1 MMTEKELVTNHDYLS
16 NRGRVKAVSNMLT
29 HAAKTHS
36 LDNGGEHALLF
47 LMNTKDVQVGNKL
60 KFKSWCL
67 GIKTRMVIKY

>member
-1 MMTEKELVTNHDYLS
+1 
-16 NRGRVKAVSNMLT
+16 MLT

-60 KFKSWCL
+60 KFKSWMSRDKKN
-67 GIKTRMVIKY
+67 GRSSNIS